1 MERTSTGNPLL
12 SGSLSPR
19 KQACPGSEAKG
30 KWDGKNSKEV
40 EGLSEE
46 SVQPVGQWGERHGGW
61 WDRRGWWDG
70 CGVCWIRLQ
79 CCDVTVGSDQHSVDS
94 VEEVEPP

>member
-1 MERTSTGNPLL
+1 ML